1 MLTFTI
7 HNLQSLCDY
16 LISLQ
21 QLHKVNKITLIFIDE
36 KTVVPRNSEVCL
48 EQWFSVRVTL
58 LPREH
63 FAMSRDL
70 IGCYNWRVWG

>member
-16 LISLQ
+16 LSSLQ

-36 KTVVPRNSEVCL
+36 KTVVPRNLSRAVVL
-48 EQWFSVRVTL
+48 SQGD
-58 LPREH
+58 
-63 FAMSRDL
+63 FAP
-70 IGCYNWRVWG
+70 